1 MEGDLGIRA
10 ITPTNPAA
18 VPAPGQ
24 GVPNT
29 SPPQAVERNLHD
41 TSGGPS
47 GAAPAGQE
55 RPQIAHTRA
64 ELAFDEALNRVVGRV
79 VDETTGATIHEIPP
93 EQLKALYTKM
103 REQLGPLVD
112 GTA

>member
-1 MEGDLGIRA
+1 MDNGA
-10 ITPTNPAA
+10 IFPTIPMAPAA
-18 VPAPGQ
+18 VPAPEAN
-24 GVPNT
+24 P
-29 SPPQAVERNLHD
+29 SQAVERNLQD
-41 TSGGPS
+41 TSVGPS
-47 GAAPAGQE
+47 RAVPAGQE
-55 RPQIAHTRA
+55 RPQVADTHA

-93 EQLKALYTKM
+93 AQLKALYRKM

>member
-1 MEGDLGIRA
+1 MEITA
-10 ITPTNPAA
+10 ITPGIPTAPAA

-24 GVPNT
+24 DVANT
-29 SPPQAVERNLHD
+29 NPPQAVERNLQD
-41 TSGGPS
+41 TSVGP
-47 GAAPAGQE
+47 ARAVQAPQV
-55 RPQIAHTRA
+55 AHTHA
-64 ELAFDEALNRVVGRV
+64 ELEFDEALNRVVGRI
-79 VDETTGATIHEIPP
+79 VDETTGETILEIPP